1 MSDKKK
7 RFRID
12 FVWEI
17 KSYDEATGTYTVKLV
32 PNPIRYELKE
42 VEGKQC
48 LYDKLDKLLIP
59 KEVLLDLAKQA
70 EGQPIYFQPEEIGNS
85 AQYVKS
91 RMPIIKARLQGNERP
106 APFEDKSEAFLEA
119 LAQDKLGFVIMCV
132 DIVGSTKLAINLEQE
147 AYVRLISTALYEMSE
162 IIPKF
167 HGFVLKYTGD
177 GLIGYFPEPS
187 FITKNDLAM
196 DCALTIR
203 RLVYRGLNPILKEEG
218 YSGIDIRIG
227 LDSGEAYI
235 VTIGSPEAKR
245 HKDILGAVV
254 SLAAKIQSLG
264 GPGDI
269 LLGDVTLRNL
279 HTMWRQICE
288 EVELGRNWEY
298 KDEEGKPYKVHKV
311 KFKE

>member
-17 KSYDEATGTYTVKLV
+17 KSYDEATETYTVKLV

-42 VEGKQC
+42 VKGKQC
-48 LYDKLDKLLIP
+48 LYDKLDKFSIP
-59 KEVLLDLAKQA
+59 MEALLDLAKQA
-70 EGQPIYFQPEEIGNS
+70 KGQPIYFQPQEIENS
-85 AQYVKS
+85 GQYVKS
-91 RMPIIKARLQGNERP
+91 RIPIIQARLQGDERL
-106 APFEDKSEAFLEA
+106 APFEDKSETFLDT

-132 DIVGSTKLAINLEQE
+132 DIVGSTKLSINLEQE

-167 HGFVLKYTGD
+167 HGYVLKYTGD

-187 FITKNDLAM
+187 FIAKNDLAM

-203 RLVYRGLNPILKEEG
+203 RLVYRGLNPILKEKG
-218 YSGIDIRIG
+218 YPGIDIRIG
-227 LDSGEAYI
+227 LDSGEACI
-235 VTIGSPEAKR
+235 ITIGSPEAKR
-245 HKDILGAVV
+245 HKDIIGTVV

-264 GPGDI
+264 EPGDV

-279 HTMWRQICE
+279 HTMWRQICK
-288 EVELGRNWEY
+288 EVELGRDWEY